1 MLLTADRVVLPSG
14 SVEPG
19 WVRDDGD
26 RITGAGGGTPSAPAD
41 RHLAGTLVPGFVDA
55 HSHGGGRCRLHLR
68 RPGGRRHGAGHPPGA
83 RHHLDDGQ
91 SLVTDTTERLEASVR
106 ALAPLVRSGELAG
119 IHLEGP
125 WLSHAHCGAHDPA
138 LLRSPDPAE
147 VTRLLD
153 AGDGTMRM
161 VTLAPELEFGLEAV
175 ELLRHRG
182 VIAALGHSDATY
194 AVARE
199 ALDAGASVATH
210 LFNAMRPIHHREP
223 GPVLAL
229 VEDPRA
235 FVELIAD
242 GVHLHPAVLR
252 WAATSAP
259 GRFLLVTDAM
269 GAAGA
274 ADGDY
279 VLGPAAVQ
287 VRDGVARL
295 ASNGAIAGS
304 TLTMDHAVRYAV
316 QTAGLPLDEVVEAA
330 TATPARLLG
339 LADVGA
345 IEPGRRADL
354 VHLDE
359 DLEVEAVMRA
369 GRLAAEL
376 RSRARGARGAGSAPR

>member
-1 MLLTADRVVLPSG
+1 MIKSIERTKDSLDSLIDRTHDAVV
-14 SVEPG
+14 
-19 WVRDDGD
+19 
-26 RITGAGGGTPSAPAD
+26 
-41 RHLAGTLVPGFVDA
+41 
-55 HSHGGGRCRLHLR
+55 
-68 RPGGRRHGAGHPPGA
+68 
-83 RHHLDDGQ
+83 
-91 SLVTDTTERLEASVR
+91 VR
-106 ALAPLVRSGELAG
+106 A
-119 IHLEGP
+119 
-125 WLSHAHCGAHDPA
+125 
-138 LLRSPDPAE
+138 PDPAE

-153 AGDGTMRM
+153 AGDGTVRM
-161 VTLAPELEFGLEAV
+161 VTLAPELDGGLEAV
-175 ELLRHRG
+175 AVLAHRG

-194 AVARE
+194 AVAQE

-242 GVHLHPAVLR
+242 GVHLHPAVLH

-304 TLTMDHAVRYAV
+304 TLTMDRAVRYAV
-316 QTAGLPLDEVVEAA
+316 QTAGLPLDDVVEAA

-339 LADVGA
+339 PHRRRRHRARSPRRPRA
-345 IEPGRRADL
+345 PRRRPRGRRRD
-354 VHLDE
+354 
-359 DLEVEAVMRA
+359 A
-369 GRLAAEL
+369 GGQLARLI
-376 RSRARGARGAGSAPR
+376 SRWPARGARGAGSGPR

>member
-1 MLLTADRVVLPSG
+1 MLLSADRVVLPTG

-19 WVRDDGD
+19 WVEANDD
-26 RITGAGGGTPSAPAD
+26 RITGAGGGTPPAPVA
-41 RHLAGTLVPGFVDA
+41 RHLPGTLVPGFVDT
-55 HSHGGGRCRLHLR
+55 HSHGGGGAAFPSGDPVEAATVLAAHRA
-68 RPGGRRHGAGHPPGA
+68 HGTTTMMA
-83 RHHLDDGQ
+83 
-91 SLVTDTTERLEASVR
+91 SLVTDTIERLERSVR

-125 WLSHAHCGAHDPA
+125 WLSADHCGAHDPA
-138 LLRSPDPAE
+138 LLRAPDPAE
-147 VTRLLD
+147 VARVLD
-153 AGDGTMRM
+153 AGDDTVRM
-161 VTLAPELEFGLEAV
+161 VTLAPELAGGLDTVA
-175 ELLRHRG
+175 LLADRG
-182 VIAALGHSDATY
+182 VIAAIGHSDATD
-194 AVARE
+194 AVTRRAIDVGAR
-199 ALDAGASVATH
+199 LATH

-242 GVHLHPAVLR
+242 GIHLHPEVLR

-259 GRFLLVTDAM
+259 HRFLLVTDAM
-269 GAAGA
+269 AAAGA

-279 VLGPAAVQ
+279 DLGPVLVL

-304 TLTMDHAVRYAV
+304 TLTMDRAVRYAV
-316 QTAGLPLDEVVEAA
+316 QVVGLPLDAVVEAA
-330 TATPARLLG
+330 TNTPARLHG

-354 VHLDE
+354 VHLDHTLHVV
-359 DLEVEAVMRA
+359 DVMRA
-369 GRLAAEL
+369 GTWLE
-376 RSRARGARGAGSAPR
+376 

>member
-1 MLLTADRVVLPSG
+1 VLLSAERVVLPSG

-19 WVRDDGD
+19 WVRTSGD
-26 RITGAGGGTPSAPAD
+26 RITGAGGGNPPAQAD

-55 HSHGGGRCRLHLR
+55 HAHGGGGAAFTSGDSAEAATVLATHRA
-68 RPGGRRHGAGHPPGA
+68 HGTTTMLA
-83 RHHLDDGQ
+83 
-91 SLVTDTTERLEASVR
+91 SLVTDTTERLEESVR
-106 ALAPLVRSGELAG
+106 ALALLVRSGDLAG

-125 WLSHAHCGAHDPA
+125 WLSGAHCGAHDPA
-138 LLRSPDPAE
+138 LLRAPDPAE
-147 VTRLLD
+147 MARLLD
-153 AGDGTMRM
+153 AGGGTVRM
-161 VTLAPELEFGLEAV
+161 VTLAPELEGGLEAV
-175 ELLRHRG
+175 AVLTHRG

-223 GPVLAL
+223 GPALAL

-242 GVHLHPAVLR
+242 GTHLHPAVLH
-252 WAATSAP
+252 WAATAAP
-259 GRFLLVTDAM
+259 HRFLLVTDAM

-287 VRDGVARL
+287 VRNGVARL

-304 TLTMDHAVRYAV
+304 TLTMDRAVRYAV
-316 QTAGLPLDEVVEAA
+316 LTAGLPLDAVVEAA

-339 LADVGA
+339 LPDVGTL
-345 IEPGRRADL
+345 EPGRRADL
-354 VHLDE
+354 VHLGD
-359 DLEVEAVMRA
+359 DLQVIAVMRA
-369 GRLAAEL
+369 GSWLE
-376 RSRARGARGAGSAPR
+376 

>member
-1 MLLTADRVVLPSG
+1 MPVLLSADRVVLPSG
-14 SVEPG
+14 SAEPG
-19 WVRDDGD
+19 WVEVDGD
-26 RITGAGGGTPSAPAD
+26 RVAGAGGGHPPAPAD

-55 HSHGGGRCRLHLR
+55 HSHGGGGAAFTSGDPAEVAPVLATHRA
-68 RPGGRRHGAGHPPGA
+68 HGTTTMVA
-83 RHHLDDGQ
+83 

-106 ALAPLVRSGELAG
+106 ALAPLVHAGELAG

-125 WLSHAHCGAHDPA
+125 WLSSDHCGAHDPA

-147 VTRLLD
+147 VVRLLD
-153 AGDGTMRM
+153 AGEGAVRM
-161 VTLAPELEFGLEAV
+161 VTLAPELDGGLEAV
-175 ELLRHRG
+175 ALLAERG

-194 AVARE
+194 AVAQQ

-229 VEDPRA
+229 VEDHRA

-242 GVHLHPAVLR
+242 GIHLHPAVLH
-252 WAATSAP
+252 WAATTAP
-259 GRFLLVTDAM
+259 HRFLLVTDAM

-279 VLGPAAVQ
+279 VLGPAAVE

-316 QTAGLPLDEVVEAA
+316 QTASLPLDAVIDAA

-339 LADVGA
+339 LGDVGV

-354 VHLDE
+354 VQLDD
-359 DLEVEAVMRA
+359 DLRVVAVMRA
-369 GRLAAEL
+369 GVWL
-376 RSRARGARGAGSAPR
+376 

>member
-1 MLLTADRVVLPSG
+1 VLLTADRVALPTG

-19 WVRDDGD
+19 WVETDGD
-26 RITGAGGGTPSAPAD
+26 RVTGAGGGTPPAPAG
-41 RHLAGTLVPGFVDA
+41 RHLPGTLVPGFVDA
-55 HSHGGGRCRLHLR
+55 HSHGGGGAAFTSGDPAEAATVLATHRA
-68 RPGGRRHGAGHPPGA
+68 HGTTTMVA
-83 RHHLDDGQ
+83 

-106 ALAPLVRSGELAG
+106 ALAPLVRAGELAG

-138 LLRSPDPAE
+138 LLRAPDPAE

-153 AGDGTMRM
+153 AGDGAIVM

-182 VIAALGHSDATY
+182 VIAALGHSDASY

-199 ALDAGASVATH
+199 ALDAGVGVATH

-235 FVELIAD
+235 HVELIAD
-242 GVHLHPAVLR
+242 GIHLHPQVLH
-252 WAATSAP
+252 WAAMSAP
-259 GRFLLVTDAM
+259 HRFLLVTDAM

-287 VRDGVARL
+287 VREGVARL

-304 TLTMDHAVRYAV
+304 TLTMDRAVRYAV
-316 QTAGLPLDEVVEAA
+316 ATAGLPLDAVVEAA

-339 LADVGA
+339 LTDVGA

-354 VHLDE
+354 VHLDA
-359 DLEVEAVMRA
+359 DLRVVAVMR
-369 GRLAAEL
+369 
-376 RSRARGARGAGSAPR
+376 RGTWL

>member
-1 MLLTADRVVLPSG
+1 VLLSADRVALPSG

-19 WVRDDGD
+19 WVETDGN
-26 RITGAGGGTPSAPAD
+26 RLTGAGGGTPPAPAD
-41 RHLAGTLVPGFVDA
+41 RHLAGTVVPGFVDA
-55 HSHGGGRCRLHLR
+55 HSHGGGGAAFTSGDPADAATVLATHRA
-68 RPGGRRHGAGHPPGA
+68 HGTTSMMA
-83 RHHLDDGQ
+83 

-106 ALAPLVRSGELAG
+106 ALAPMVRSGELAG

-125 WLSHAHCGAHDPA
+125 WLSGAHCGAHDPS
-138 LLRSPDPAE
+138 LLRAPDPAE

-153 AGDGTMRM
+153 AGDGTVRM
-161 VTLAPELEFGLEAV
+161 VTLAPELDGGLEAV
-175 ELLRHRG
+175 AVLAHRG
-182 VIAALGHSDATY
+182 VIAALGHSDASY
-194 AVARE
+194 AVAQE
-199 ALDAGASVATH
+199 AISAGATVATH

-229 VEDPRA
+229 VEHPGA

-242 GVHLHPAVLR
+242 GVHLHPAVLH
-252 WAATSAP
+252 WAASTAP
-259 GRFLLVTDAM
+259 HRFLLVTDAM

-279 VLGPAAVQ
+279 LLGPAAVQ

-304 TLTMDHAVRYAV
+304 TLTMDRAVRYAV
-316 QTAGLPLDEVVEAA
+316 QTAALPFDGVVEAA

-339 LADVGA
+339 LTDVGA

-354 VHLDE
+354 VHLDD
-359 DLEVEAVMRA
+359 DLQVVAVMRA
-369 GRLAAEL
+369 GRWL
-376 RSRARGARGAGSAPR
+376 